1 MICKKNSG
9 SIGLV
14 AGASA
19 PASPAENTIK
29 TGWVF
34 RSTVP
39 AGAEG
44 MGLHNEMEVA
54 L

>member
-19 PASPAENTIK
+19 SANTAENATI
-29 TGWVF
+29 TGMVS

-39 AGAEG
+39 AGAEDV
-44 MGLHNEMEVA
+44 GLHNKMEVIA
-54 L
+54 